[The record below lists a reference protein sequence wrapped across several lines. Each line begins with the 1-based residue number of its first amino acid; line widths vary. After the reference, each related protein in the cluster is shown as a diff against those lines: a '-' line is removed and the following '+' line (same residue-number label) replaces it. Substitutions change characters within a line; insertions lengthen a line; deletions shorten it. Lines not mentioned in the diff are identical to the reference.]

1 MSPLVLASP
10 ENFRSNP
17 VNPSLSLSRQNVAK
31 EHSVSRQQV
40 FSWNWKAK
48 QDTLLKTYE
57 KRSATARHVS
67 GAGRPSLIPDGAK
80 ERLLSFFDERE
91 AANFSVSP
99 KMLYYDGA
107 NPTNKIRYHH
117 HNCPGNASAAVDA
130 SKVIQPK
137 PKKHEPPHLANVPDL
152 KKQTHLA
159 NLDGARGSKQQ
170 LSTQARK
177 AKLVAQNMN
186 SNVVVEKVRRPPPPP
201 EKEQ

>member
-1 MSPLVLASP
+1 LTKNN
-10 ENFRSNP
+10 E
-17 VNPSLSLSRQNVAK
+17 LSLGSVAK

-107 NPTNKIRYHH
+107 NPTNVMTVLT
-117 HNCPGNASAAVDA
+117 PGISSSLHCKNA
-130 SKVIQPK
+130 
-137 PKKHEPPHLANVPDL
+137 
-152 KKQTHLA
+152 
-159 NLDGARGSKQQ
+159 
-170 LSTQARK
+170 
-177 AKLVAQNMN
+177 
-186 SNVVVEKVRRPPPPP
+186 
-201 EKEQ
+201 